1 MQFTWQCVFFRS
13 PFGETASGQQRDIR
27 HSCSAI
33 LHFRCFLTA
42 MYHLSDSELVTS
54 PAVLPVKGF
63 NESSHDDLPRMFW
76 SFCRIRAEMC
86 VRVCVWDF
94 FGLNNRKYPVKFG
107 MNTLFFFFWIC

>member
-1 MQFTWQCVFFRS
+1 MQFTWQCVYFLS

-33 LHFRCFLTA
+33 LHFCCFLTA

-63 NESSHDDLPRMFW
+63 NESSHDGLPGIFW

-86 VRVCVWDF
+86 VRVWGGGF
-94 FGLNNRKYPVKFG
+94 FLG
-107 MNTLFFFFWIC
+107 